1 MSSELWA
8 VAREETVRDAI
19 ATCRANPAAGA
30 AIAPDF
36 PATYATFAAHRP
48 AGYWNGYLTWVVVQA
63 LAMERWPH
71 LTYSLREAAIL
82 IRRFLDDPAEEQTR
96 RGPFGLLRPRPRPVS
111 ASVPDVTRMLDLLAS
126 LGGAAAEERLA
137 RLCPDTDPAW
147 SEEGALYFS
156 DAERE
161 QILTTLPALA
171 RVLTEPPHGERFH
184 FWIVRRPGT
193 ARPLRD
199 VLRMPQ
205 QFLTDLETIFGTAR
219 HTQSQ
224 VFVLWAP

>member
-8 VAREETVRDAI
+8 VARAETVRNAI
-19 ATCRANPAAGA
+19 AACRANPAAGA

-36 PATYATFAAHRP
+36 PETYATFAAQRP

-63 LAMERWPH
+63 LATERWPH
-71 LTYSLREAAIL
+71 LPYSLREAAIL
-82 IRRFLDDPAEEQTR
+82 VRRFLDDPAEEQAR
-96 RGPFGLLRPRPRPVS
+96 RGPFGLLRTRPRPVS
-111 ASVPDVTRMLDLLAS
+111 ASVPEVTAMLDLLAS

-161 QILTTLPALA
+161 QILATLPALA
-171 RVLTEPPHGERFH
+171 RVLMEPPHGERFH

-193 ARPLRD
+193 ARPIRD
-199 VLRMPQ
+199 VLRVPQ
-205 QFLTDLETIFGTAR
+205 QFLTDLETIFTTAR